1 METSFE
7 WNEQKNQENQ
17 AKHDVSFEEA
27 QDAFSDPNK
36 RLIRDLDHSQVEERW
51 FCLGEITIIRNG
63 ELFEGIVT
71 VSVCPRITWMI
82 LDRFT
87 WVTSRKFTILF
98 LDRP

>member
-17 AKHDVSFEEA
+17 TKHDVSFEEA

-36 RLIRDLDHSQVEERW
+36 RLITDLEHSQVEERW
-51 FCLGEITIIRNG
+51 FCLGKITVIRNG

-71 VSVCPRITWMI
+71 V
-82 LDRFT
+82 RFT
-87 WVTSRKFTILF
+87 YRNKKIRIIGAGFWRKGEA
-98 LDRP
+98 RYAEKRN